1 MPPRLRCSSTD
12 TMDITGIPPNTTL
25 VSKIE
30 RLKSIIEHFKVSFT
44 RDMKGVLKYELNVRD
59 IGGPGFVLKKKLKLD
74 EIITHNKVTTN
85 QSTSEREERV
95 LHLVKDGVFSEGN
108 VMIVV

>member
-1 MPPRLRCSSTD
+1 
-12 TMDITGIPPNTTL
+12 MDITGIPPNTTL

-44 RDMKGVLKYELNVRD
+44 RDMKVVLKDKLYAID
-59 IGGPGFVLKKKLKLD
+59 IGGPGLFQANLIIFKLD

-85 QSTSEREERV
+85 HSTGER
-95 LHLVKDGVFSEGN
+95 
-108 VMIVV
+108 